1 MQSNLQEAYF
11 KRGRIMNAWILIL
24 IIKSGNF
31 AAINSISTNSYKTC
45 KEAGERFQAITKDSR
60 YLCIEDG
67 QETD

>member
-1 MQSNLQEAYF
+1 
-11 KRGRIMNAWILIL
+11 MNAWILIL

-31 AAINSISTNSYKTC
+31 AAIDSISTNSYKTC
-45 KEAGERFQAITKDSR
+45 KEAGERFEAVTKDSR